1 MEIRVKKI
9 CLDGSTKRLLK
20 QWGIQIKRD
29 RTLRQTQV
37 RILIF
42 PDNMYLIKG
51 TTGIYFIVTIFGR
64 CLGHIYSPY
73 ELDGGLLTFAP

>member
-20 QWGIQIKRD
+20 QWGIKIKRD
-29 RTLRQTQV
+29 RIWRQRQV

-42 PDNMYLIKG
+42 PNNMHLIKG
-51 TTGIYFIVTIFGR
+51 TIGIYFIVTDFGR
-64 CLGHIYSPY
+64 LLGHILSPY